1 MARVNRRNTAKVRIG
16 FAKRLNNLLWGDSAP
31 FQAGMTMLAALVL
44 LVLTAL
50 VLDWFLR
57 ADTFPIANVNFEGRF
72 ENVTRDHLVAAVKGH
87 VRGNFFAADLNSV
100 KERIESIPWVY
111 RASVRRQWP
120 RDLHIRFEEQELA
133 SKWGEDA
140 WLNRSGELV
149 RLDGA
154 YASAALPEL
163 RGPEGT
169 HTHVLA
175 RYRDFSELL
184 QPASMRIASVTL
196 TPRRT
201 WRLQLD
207 SGVTLILK
215 REDPGAKIK
224 RFARV
229 YQHALAKHETKIKQ
243 VDLRYTN
250 GFAVE
255 WLVPSATIVS
265 KANSLSHSDR
275 TKR

>member
-1 MARVNRRNTAKVRIG
+1 MARVNRRNTAEVRSG
-16 FAKRLNNLLWGDSAP
+16 FAKRLNNLLWDDSTP
-31 FQAGMTMLAALVL
+31 FRAGMMMLAALVL
-44 LVLTAL
+44 LVFTAL
-50 VLDWFLR
+50 VLDWLLR
-57 ADTFPIANVNFEGRF
+57 ADTFPTANVNFEGRF

-100 KERIESIPWVY
+100 KEHVESIPWVY

-120 RDLHIRFEEQELA
+120 RDLHIRFEEQELV

-140 WLNRSGELV
+140 WLNHSGELV
-149 RLDGA
+149 RLDSA
-154 YASAALPEL
+154 YPSAALPEL

-169 HTHVLA
+169 HAHVLA
-175 RYRDFSELL
+175 RYQDFSELL
-184 QPASMRIASVTL
+184 RPGSMRIAGVTL

-207 SGVTLILK
+207 SGVTLILE
-215 REDPGAKIK
+215 REDPDAKIK

-229 YQHALAKHETKIKQ
+229 YRHALAEHETKIKQ

-255 WLVPSATIVS
+255 WSVPRATVVS
-265 KANSLSHSDR
+265 EANL
-275 TKR
+275 TVTQ

>member
-16 FAKRLNNLLWGDSAP
+16 FARRLNNLLWDDSTP
-31 FQAGMTMLAALVL
+31 FRAGMMMLAALVL
-44 LVLTAL
+44 LVFTAL
-50 VLDWFLR
+50 VLDWLLR

-100 KERIESIPWVY
+100 KGHVESIPWVY

-120 RDLHIRFEEQELA
+120 RDLYIRFEEQELV
-133 SKWGEDA
+133 SKWGKDA
-140 WLNRSGELV
+140 WLNRSGGLV
-149 RLDGA
+149 RLNA
-154 YASAALPEL
+154 VYIASDLPQL
-163 RGPEGT
+163 QGPEGT
-169 HTHVLA
+169 HAHVFA
-175 RYRDFSELL
+175 RYQDFKKLL
-184 QPASMRIASVTL
+184 RPVSMHIAAVTL

-207 SGVTLILK
+207 SGLTLVFE
-215 REDPGAKIK
+215 RENADAKIK

-229 YQHALAKHETKIKQ
+229 YRQALAKHETMIKQ

-255 WLVPSATIVS
+255 WSVPPAAVVS
-265 KANSLSHSDR
+265 KADL
-275 TKR
+275 TVTQ